1 MTAPAAIKKPDLKKA
16 AQVANETGCSIEIKL
31 GATVYTIHPGKP
43 IPVDGKTDIRL

>member
-1 MTAPAAIKKPDLKKA
+1 MSAPAVIKKPDLKRA
-16 AQVANETGCSIEIKL
+16 AEVANETGCSIEIKL